1 MKIDKI
7 KRLKN
12 AIKKINWRKWA
23 ARLFYMAV
31 AGFFVFS
38 AGMWMFSI
46 LMERVVHNRTEV
58 IVPDIEGK
66 TINDAL
72 TILSRKN
79 LSLFKV
85 AEKYDIQVPAG
96 SIISQS
102 PPPGL
107 TVREGKPVEA
117 VISSGGK
124 VVFIP
129 VIESKTLRQAE
140 LLLRQAG
147 LLMGEQVRT
156 FSNNIPM
163 DHVVSHD
170 PPAGEV
176 VEKNSYVN
184 IVVSRGPAE
193 EEKIKKMPNLLGRR
207 IARAEQILKDLGLE
221 LSNIETVVN
230 DDLSEGTIVDQEPKQ
245 GTIVDNLYAIEL
257 TISQQTRSLQEV
269 REATVYYEVVQSG
282 AEKSIKIVLEDDIG
296 ERVVYEGKNTGGT
309 KIEVPVKVL
318 GMAQVKIY
326 VDEILVREE
335 ELEW

>member
-1 MKIDKI
+1 MDIANIRKII
-7 KRLKN
+7 E
-12 AIKKINWRKWA
+12 KINWKKVA
-23 ARLFYMAV
+23 AAIVYIVLAV
-31 AGFFVFS
+31 ILVFS
-38 AGMWMFSI
+38 VGIWMFNI
-46 LMERVVHNRTEV
+46 LMGRIVHNRTEV

-72 TILSRKN
+72 TILSKKN

-85 AEKYDIQVPAG
+85 AEKFDTEVPAG

-107 TVREGKPVEA
+107 TVREGKGVEA
-117 VISSGGK
+117 VVSSGGK
-124 VVFIP
+124 VVFVP
-129 VIESKTLRQAE
+129 AVEGRTLRQAE

-156 FSNNIPM
+156 FSNNISA
-163 DHVVSHD
+163 DHIVSQE
-170 PPAGEV
+170 PAVGEV

-193 EEKIKKMPNLLGRR
+193 EEKIKKMPNLLARR
-207 IARAEQILKDLGLE
+207 IEKAEQLLKELGLE
-221 LSNIETVVN
+221 LTNIETIVN
-230 DDLSEGTIVDQEPKQ
+230 DDLSEGTVVEQSPKQ
-245 GTIVDNLYAIEL
+245 GTIVDENSKIEL
-257 TISQQTRSLQEV
+257 TISKQTRSLKEV

-282 AEKSIKIVLEDDIG
+282 VEKNIKIVLEDDIG
-296 ERVVYEGKNTGGT
+296 ERVVYEGRNMGGT

-318 GMAQVKIY
+318 GVAQVKIY
-326 VDEILVREE
+326 IDEILVKEE